1 MRKFQIVLFST
12 AAGMVLASCSSKLGA
27 LSADNFSVTPN
38 PLETQAGQVS
48 ATVNGMFPEKYM
60 KKKAVVTVTPELR
73 SNITGT
79 VERGESAT
87 FQGEK
92 VLGNDQTISYRLGGR
107 YDMKTSFAYSDPLQ
121 NSSLYLTFNARVGK
135 KNVKVPEVKV
145 ANGVIATSE
154 LYRRILAN
162 GGGCLAP
169 DAFQRV
175 REEKQEANIKF
186 LVNEANIR
194 KSELAS
200 NSIAEFVNMLRKIN
214 ADREGLN
221 VQNIEVAA
229 YASPEGGFD
238 FNDRLA
244 NKRQNV
250 SEDYVKQQLKA
261 TNVDAGIDAHYTAQD
276 WEGFKQLVA
285 ASNIQDKEV
294 IIRVLDMYKD
304 PQEREMQIRNM
315 SAGFQEL
322 ASGILPEL
330 RRARL
335 TINYEIIGRSDEQI
349 QQQLKADAAQLSIEE
364 LIYAATLTDDAQEQE
379 SIYKAAT
386 KAYPNDYR
394 AYNNLAVLEMNKGN
408 EVAAQ
413 QYIAQALKADKNAAE
428 AYANRGLISLKNG
441 NVAEAETDIARAS
454 GATTVGEALGTLS
467 IAKGNFAQAEADF
480 QGIESNNAALAQLLN
495 KNYDA
500 AIGTLDAVAHPDAM
514 TSYLHAIV
522 AARKGNK
529 FAAKSYLEEALQKD
543 PTLQNYADNDLE
555 LGITK

>member
-1 MRKFQIVLFST
+1 MRKLQIVFYS
-12 AAGMVLASCSSKLGA
+12 AAALVLTSCSSKLGA

-38 PLETQAGQVS
+38 PLEAQAGQVP

-60 KKKAVVTVTPELR
+60 KRKAVVTVTPELR
-73 SNITGT
+73 SNLTGE
-79 VERGESAT
+79 VVRGEGAT

-107 YDMKTSFAYSDPLQ
+107 YAMKTAFGYTDAMQ
-121 NSSLYLTFNARVGK
+121 NSDLYLTFNARVGK
-135 KNVKVPEVKV
+135 KIVKVPEVKV
-145 ANGVIATSE
+145 AKGVVATAE

-162 GGGCLAP
+162 GGGCMAP

-175 REEKQEANIKF
+175 REQKQEANIKF

-200 NSIAEFVNMLRKIN
+200 NSISEFVNMLKKIN

-285 ASNIQDKEV
+285 ASNIQDKDV

-304 PQEREMQIRNM
+304 PQEREQQIRNM

-322 ASGILPEL
+322 ASGVLPEL

-335 TINYEIIGRSDEQI
+335 IINYEVIGRSDDQI
-349 QQQLKADAAQLSIEE
+349 QQQFKNDASQLSVEE
-364 LIYAATLTDDAQEQE
+364 LIYAATLEDDIQKQEE
-379 SIYKAAT
+379 VYKAAV
-386 KAYPNDYR
+386 KNYPNDYR
-394 AYNNLAVLEMNKGN
+394 ALNNLAVIEMSKGN
-408 EVAAQ
+408 EAAAKE
-413 QYIAQALKADKNAAE
+413 YIAQALRVNANAAE

-441 NVAEAETDIARAS
+441 NIAEAETDIARAS
-454 GATTVGEALGTLS
+454 GASTVGEALGNLS

-480 QGIESNNAALAQLLN
+480 QGVESNSAALAQLLN
-495 KNYDA
+495 KNYNA
-500 AIGTLDAVAHPDAM
+500 AIETLDAVAHPDAM
-514 TSYLHAIV
+514 TSYLHAVV

-543 PTLQNYADNDLE
+543 PSLKEYADNDLE
-555 LGITK
+555 LNIIR